1 GPLCDEPMRNT
12 RFRILSAELAE
23 SAIHRGGGQ
32 IIPAARRVCYSSFLT
47 AEPRLMEPVNFV
59 EIQAPAACVS
69 AVYTVLGRRRGH
81 VTHDA
86 PKAGSP
92 MYMIKALIP
101 TIDSSGFETDLR
113 TYTQG
118 QAFCQQYFD
127 HWQVVPGDPLDKA
140 TVLRPLEPS
149 SGQQLARDFMLKTR
163 RRKGLSD
170 DVTIDKFIDDPE
182 LLDIVK
188 TFEAM

>member
-1 GPLCDEPMRNT
+1 
-12 RFRILSAELAE
+12 
-23 SAIHRGGGQ
+23 
-32 IIPAARRVCYSSFLT
+32 
-47 AEPRLMEPVNFV
+47 
-59 EIQAPAACVS
+59 
-69 AVYTVLGRRRGH
+69 
-81 VTHDA
+81 
-86 PKAGSP
+86 

-127 HWQVVPGDPLDKA
+127 HWQVVPGDPLDKG
-140 TVLRPLEPS
+140 TVLRALEPS

-170 DVTIDKFIDDPE
+170 DVSIDKFIDDPE

-188 TFEAM
+188 SFEAM